1 MTFAASSLNSSTAT
15 AHPCSTPMH
24 LDAGLCPAAGPA
36 SEQCCK
42 QVLASLGMQPLVP
55 LGPVQAPPASLP
67 LAVDGVIVGHVA
79 AELVDSL
86 VKRLRQL
93 KVALVARQ
101 EGWPTLPGFP
111 LPTVGASN
119 ALACTGSASLLHLV
133 IAIMGCRLA
142 RVTGSRLLLPACLRG
157 DLSCSCG

>member
-1 MTFAASSLNSSTAT
+1 MVSPTTSV
-15 AHPCSTPMH
+15 
-24 LDAGLCPAAGPA
+24 
-36 SEQCCK
+36 SEQQLCK

-67 LAVDGVIVGHVA
+67 LAVDGVVVGHVA
-79 AELVDSL
+79 AELVDGL

-111 LPTVGASN
+111 LPTVRASTT
-119 ALACTGSASLLHLV
+119 LADYHFHIS
-133 IAIMGCRLA
+133 
-142 RVTGSRLLLPACLRG
+142 
-157 DLSCSCG
+157 